1 MIFLLRVLT
10 LTCLWSTLMPRL
22 NAQLYL
28 DDASGSGIV
37 PFNLCNC
44 TTGNPISPV
53 QSSGSAASA
62 TLVYSIVNEEIISI
76 NPTNGQQTFIAP
88 FSYGVNNL
96 VLGPN
101 GLLYSVVQAS
111 DGTNSLLSIN
121 PATGVV
127 TNLGNLPPD
136 FGMQGDLF
144 FFNGNLYGLAVSGSS
159 SVIAQIPLT
168 NPFDVVI
175 VHDYGNEFINLVGAL
190 TLTLDGVSTVVVYGE
205 ELLTGANGLYTVNMA
220 TGAYTP
226 LCPGLMVGDLA
237 AAPNAVVNN
246 CCNADAGTFLSL
258 SPVTRCQNALATAV
272 HNGDE
277 TLPAGYELYFLLVN
291 DPTPELP
298 GDVLL
303 VSDQASFAF
312 DPDLLDLNTTYYIV
326 ALAAP
331 AGPDYDA
338 NCIDLSA
345 AVPVIW
351 KPLPTVNLAASPPD
365 VCATGCVTLQLSF
378 TGASPIT
385 ADWSAPTQNGTVSG
399 SWTSAPGT
407 SSFTLCA
414 PPGDAFVPGA
424 TTLQLLALSDAFCTC
439 TW

>member
-1 MIFLLRVLT
+1 MLFPLRVLA
-10 LTCLWSTLMPRL
+10 LACLWSVLATSL

-28 DDASGSGIV
+28 DDPAGIL
-37 PFNLCNC
+37 PLDLCNC

-53 QSSGSAASA
+53 QSGGSAASA

-101 GLLYSVVQAS
+101 GLLYSVVQTD
-111 DGTNSLLSIN
+111 DGTNFLLSIN

-127 TNLGNLPPD
+127 TNLGSFPPD

-144 FFNGNLYGLAVSGSS
+144 FFNGNLYGLAVSGNS

-168 NPFDVVI
+168 NPSDVVI
-175 VHDYGNEFINLVGAL
+175 VHDYGQEFTGLFGAL
-190 TLTLDGVSTVVVYGE
+190 TLTLDGVPTVVVYGE
-205 ELLTGANGLYTVNMA
+205 EMSTGANGLYTLNIT

-226 LCPGLMVGDLA
+226 LCPGLLVGDLA
-237 AAPNAVVNN
+237 SAPNTVVNN
-246 CCNADAGTFLSL
+246 CCNADAGTFQSLSL
-258 SPVTRCQNALATAV
+258 ITRCQNAEATAV

-298 GDVLL
+298 EDVLL
-303 VSDQASFAF
+303 VSAQPSFAF
-312 DPDLLDLNTTYYIV
+312 NSDLLAPNTTYYIV

-331 AGPDYDA
+331 VGPVYNA
-338 NCIDLSA
+338 NCLDVSA

-351 KPLPTVNLAASPPD
+351 KPLPTLNLAASPPD